1 MAILKSVVDVNNGNT
16 GWTKSDVLD
25 ALETVFAN
33 LGWNN
38 GTAATGVPVF
48 IKAPG
53 WTNGSYQYGYD
64 QWSETGAG
72 RVANFEKCG
81 GPAVSSVARKERYF
95 VVNNNGTS
103 AYRILEEW
111 RINGSSDVESNGADQ
126 IENVRHG
133 LSTGDA
139 LHYAAGV
146 SSPDAAK
153 VIGGLS
159 ADTIYY
165 AIKVDD
171 DNFKVAANATDAGN
185 GTAIDITAASTTG
198 YYFQRAD
205 DAAWDNYTIN
215 VKLGDRL
222 NFDSS
227 GASGAGGT
235 FNILYNSDSYDAAK
249 LLTNYAP
256 NFSSAPTGQ
265 GTATTYWNTQGYRQT
280 EDEALRAQRWIG
292 EGAGTSLDD
301 TGIVKYVYANS
312 TNATMKGE
320 IVLEPFVFQ
329 SSSNYS
335 PYWKYTV
342 PADGGR
348 SELKL
353 RVYRGNQWYH
363 QGYITN
369 ITIHSIGSGW
379 TDESVF
385 TIPGEAIGGVATT
398 NDVTFGVNT
407 DETSNGAAD
416 GKPTTGTTILGSG
429 SNFYQKHP
437 LGYYGI
443 LRLEHDAAKAY
454 GTTYYGF
461 GMDPDND
468 YSLTIT
474 NGSNWEFLNRAGI
487 QWESTSDVIDF
498 GVYAGDAGL
507 DYQNSYNYLRRSAD
521 NDFYWRTIN
530 YADTSTPT
538 AYPLSIRVYRAQ
550 APQDTDFA
558 IIQFTQTINGIIQ
571 PYGTFNIAKGSQH
584 GAGVYD
590 LDYVF
595 QDAVTV
601 IGTSSSNRGINF
613 TYDGCGKYYYGSS
626 KEPASSNTKSRAASY
641 GYLRNGSSNTSNPE
655 LVTMFESNIDT
666 TGTSD
671 SKVSTYYRN
680 NTYDAYDGKSVSASA
695 NYYKPIKGIPI
706 SNRVLPVPYY
716 LPDDFVMLQVATTPG
731 LVAFRTGDTV
741 TISGSEVYEI
751 IIASYQSQQNGLD
764 NVDNNSTIG
773 MLFMARTT

>member
-38 GTAATGVPVF
+38 GTAATGVPAF

-64 QWSETGAG
+64 QWSVTSSS

-81 GPAVSSVARKERYF
+81 GPAVSTVVWKERYF

-249 LLTNYAP
+249 LLTDYGP
-256 NFSSAPTGQ
+256 NFSNAPTGQ

-280 EDEALRAQRWIG
+280 EDEALRAQRWVG
-292 EGAGTSLDD
+292 EGSGTSLDD

-320 IVLEPFVFQ
+320 IVLEPFVFS

-416 GKPTTGTTILGSG
+416 GKPTIGTTILGSG

-498 GVYAGDAGL
+498 GVYAGDVGL
-507 DYQNSYNYLRRSAD
+507 DYQNSYNFLRREQD
-521 NDFYWRTIN
+521 NDVYWRTIN

-538 AYPLSIRVYRAQ
+538 AYPLAIRVYRAQ
-550 APQDTDFA
+550 SPQDTDFA
-558 IIQFTQTINGIIQ
+558 IIQFTQTINGIVQ

-595 QDAVTV
+595 QDAVTE
-601 IGTSSSNRGINF
+601 IGTSSSNRGISF
-613 TYDGCGKYYYGSS
+613 TYDGCGKYYYGSA
-626 KEPASSNTKSRAASY
+626 KEPVSSNTKARAASY
-641 GYLRNGSSNTSNPE
+641 GYLRNGSSNTSNPQ
-655 LVTMFESNIDT
+655 LTTFFESNIDT
-666 TGTSD
+666 SGTGNSE
-671 SKVSTYYRN
+671 VSTYYRN
-680 NTYDAYDGKSVSASA
+680 NTYDAWDGKSVSASA

-706 SNRVLPVPYY
+706 SNRVLPIPYY

-751 IIASYQSQQNGLD
+751 ILASYQSQQNGLD